1 MAAGTV
7 TYRWPGVVNGTTV
20 APTAAQVANQVVADV
35 AMADASTA
43 TTITHNFGVETNGT
57 LGAPKISVCCLT
69 AGTAPCVPVFAFT
82 DANSVTL
89 SNSTSAAGSGCT
101 WRVTLERPITATR

>member
-7 TYRWPGVVNGTTV
+7 TYRWPGVVNNTTV

-43 TTITHNFGVETNGT
+43 TTITHNFGV
-57 LGAPKISVCCLT
+57 IS
-69 AGTAPCVPVFAFT
+69 
-82 DANSVTL
+82 
-89 SNSTSAAGSGCT
+89 
-101 WRVTLERPITATR
+101 